1 MAKTPKYQG
10 INPLERLQINEPW
23 FFIRGQDLLSV
34 DAVTEYSYLLRRE
47 ANRASVREEYDLSDS
62 LAKQADEVL
71 EYAEKFKDWQRENN
85 DLVKFPD

>member
-1 MAKTPKYQG
+1 
-10 INPLERLQINEPW
+10 
-23 FFIRGQDLLSV
+23 
-34 DAVTEYSYLLRRE
+34 
-47 ANRASVREEYDLSDS
+47 VREEYDLSDS

>member
-1 MAKTPKYQG
+1 MRTIPKYQHE
-10 INPLERLQINEPW
+10 NPLQRLNPGEPY
-23 FFIRGQDLLSV
+23 FFVRAQDKLSV

-47 ANRASVREEYDLSDS
+47 ANKASVREEYDLSDS

-85 DLVKFPD
+85 DLVKYPD